1 MNQTEQNERF
11 ESIRYQLDALG
22 YRQYMSL
29 DSIGLVSQLIGDLLH
44 TTNSLK
50 QYKNLAQNTIEVAR
64 NLEAKSAPYI
74 RDNCSLIQEH
84 NELQSKLK
92 KELEYVKILEN
103 KIDILESEKKEWK
116 QENEKL
122 TKKVEELEDE
132 AITKNAKLLELGN
145 LFLIP
150 QFETKS
156 KEFKSLRPLIQID
169 NSDNYKNVEENKE
182 TKHKENDILKKKVK
196 ELYRETVHLKKNN
209 KHTKCQSSKYSPK
222 QQSQMIKNEA
232 ESDTFIDMRADNEV
246 LRRQLDEA
254 LANHSEAMFHL
265 TRVTEE
271 KKSLQRSLNEYIK
284 NHCNCDKDMSIIL
297 ENNTHMLE
305 LKTKNQ
311 SLESEI
317 CEYEN
322 KLKKALN
329 DQKQLLEKINFSKNI
344 ETELMSEIEKIS
356 EEKHLLLQK
365 ISQLEQ
371 NIQKSKSEKDV
382 KTKSWQENKCCT
394 CSNVS
399 KDELK
404 RAFDA
409 ERRDYERKIEK
420 IMKSQHNSLRH
431 EKRSNDL
438 EIAVSKLRA
447 ERDEYLYEI
456 NCLKKQHNVEIL
468 DLKRKIEEMRKEEYE
483 RLDRQNILKLRREK
497 DEFAEE
503 IIGLKK
509 EIEFLNSQLKKTRE
523 AVKNNEYNEREYI
536 KQLEDEK
543 HQLIEKQRSLTWE
556 SCNKQ
561 RESEKCHR
569 EISHLKTEL
578 KRLTAM
584 IDDQKCCQDRLE
596 RTLQSTQ
603 FAQNASE
610 EQLERAQVR
619 IEELKLINNKLN
631 DQLIDEQQE
640 RHRSHNNTMAIDHQ
654 RDTLTNELD
663 KKTKRIIHLES
674 LVTDKEN
681 QIQSLHTKLTD
692 AAKKIANALS
702 SQSETEK
709 MYDNLKLEL
718 SNIKAEY
725 KLIESNSGSQQK
737 EKKRLQNDLDM
748 VVQDNKVLR
757 SELEASR
764 KQAED
769 LKMQLQVYVLEIR
782 RVEEILEVKESERD
796 EILEQFKTLNCEATQ
811 LESNNYSLESEA
823 KSTKTLLREKEHRMS
838 DLERKLVD
846 KEDVISS
853 YESQISN
860 LTHQIVSLESQLSSG
875 NDRIS
880 KLEQDLH
887 ACREICSSVD
897 SAKFNLNERLSHI
910 ENLQHKAEEE
920 CLRLADELSVV
931 NTQLERERSK
941 ITTIEAVL
949 CDSRQECMKLT
960 ITKNDLKERME
971 ESEQKSKN
979 LEELLERTKNEL
991 VMCRSTITSFEK
1003 EISSLKRQLND
1014 VKFEKAKL
1022 EQARREYHST
1032 TL

>member
-22 YRQYMSL
+22 YRQYMPV
-29 DSIGLVSQLIGDLLH
+29 DSIDLVGQLIGDLLH
-44 TTNSLK
+44 TTDSLK
-50 QYKNLAQNTIEVAR
+50 QYKNIAQNTIEVAR
-64 NLEAKSAPYI
+64 NLEAKSAPYL
-74 RDNCSLIQEH
+74 RDSCSLIQEH
-84 NELQSKLK
+84 NELHSKLK
-92 KELEYVKILEN
+92 KELENVKILES
-103 KIDILESEKKEWK
+103 KIGILEHEKKEWI

-122 TKKVEELEDE
+122 IKKVEHLEDE
-132 AITKNAKLLELGN
+132 AVIKNAKLLELGN

-150 QFETKS
+150 QLETKN

-169 NSDNYKNVEENKE
+169 NSDSYKDGEENKQSLL
-182 TKHKENDILKKKVK
+182 KENGILKKKIK
-196 ELYRETVHLKKNN
+196 ELYKETEHLKNN
-209 KHTKCQSSKYSPK
+209 IKHTKFQSNKYSPK
-222 QQSQMIKNEA
+222 QQNETKKNGT
-232 ESDTFIDMRADNEV
+232 DTFIDLRADNEV

-271 KKSLQRSLNEYIK
+271 KKSLQQSLNEYIN
-284 NHCNCDKDMSIIL
+284 NHCNCDKDMSVML
-297 ENNTHMLE
+297 ENNTLLLE

-317 CEYEN
+317 LEYEN
-322 KLKKALN
+322 KLKKSLN
-329 DQKQLLEKINFSKNI
+329 DQKQLLEKINLSKNT
-344 ETELMSEIEKIS
+344 ENELMSEIEKIS
-356 EEKHLLLQK
+356 EEKHLQSQK

-371 NIQKSKSEKDV
+371 NIQKSKSDKNI
-382 KTKSWQENKCCT
+382 KTNSWQENRCRT
-394 CSNVS
+394 CSNMSV
-399 KDELK
+399 DELK
-404 RAFDA
+404 RALDA
-409 ERRDYERKIEK
+409 ERKDYEKKLEK
-420 IMKSQHNSLRH
+420 IMKTQLDPLRL

-438 EIAVSKLRA
+438 EITVSKLRA

-456 NCLKKQHNVEIL
+456 NCLKKQHKTEIL
-468 DLKRKIEEMRKEEYE
+468 DLKRKIEEMKREEYQ
-483 RLDRQNILKLRREK
+483 RTDRQNILKLRREK

-509 EIEFLNSQLKKTRE
+509 EIDFLNSQLRKIRE
-523 AVKNNEYNEREYI
+523 SVKNDEYNEREYV

-543 HQLIEKQRSLTWE
+543 HKLIEKQRSLTWE
-556 SCNKQ
+556 SANKQ
-561 RESEKCHR
+561 RESEKYLR
-569 EISHLKTEL
+569 EISHLKAEL

-584 IDDQKCCQDRLE
+584 MDDQKCSQDRLE

-603 FAQNASE
+603 FAQNATE
-610 EQLERAQVR
+610 EQLERAHVR
-619 IEELKLINNKLN
+619 IEELKLLNNKLN

-640 RHRSHNNTMAIDHQ
+640 RHKSHNNTIAIDHQ
-654 RDTLTNELD
+654 RDTLTSELE
-663 KKTKRIIHLES
+663 KKTKRILHLDS
-674 LVTDKEN
+674 LVADKEN
-681 QIQSLHTKLTD
+681 QIQLLHSKLTD

-709 MYDNLKLEL
+709 MCDHLKHEL

-725 KLIESNSGSQQK
+725 KLFESNSSGHQK

-757 SELEASR
+757 SELEASK

-811 LESNNYSLESEA
+811 LESNNHSLESEA
-823 KSTKTLLREKEHRMS
+823 KSTKTLLREKEHRVS

-846 KEDVISS
+846 KEDIISS

-860 LTHQIVSLESQLSSG
+860 LTHQVVSLESQLSSG

-887 ACREICSSVD
+887 ACREICSTVD
-897 SAKFNLNERLSHI
+897 SAKFNLNERLGHV

-920 CLRLADELSVV
+920 RLRLTDELTVV

-949 CDSRQECMKLT
+949 SDSRQECMQLT
-960 ITKNDLKERME
+960 IIKNDLKERLE
-971 ESEQKSKN
+971 DSEQKSKN
-979 LEELLERTKNEL
+979 LGELLERTKNEL
-991 VMCRSTITSFEK
+991 AMCRLTISTFEK

-1022 EQARREYHST
+1022 EQVRREYHST

>member
-1 MNQTEQNERF
+1 MDQTEQNERF

-22 YRQYMSL
+22 YRQYMPL
-29 DSIGLVSQLIGDLLH
+29 DSIDLVSQLIKDLLH
-44 TTNSLK
+44 TTDSLK
-50 QYKNLAQNTIEVAR
+50 QYKNIAQNTLEVAR
-64 NLEAKSAPYI
+64 NLEAKSAPYL

-92 KELEYVKILEN
+92 KELENVKILEN
-103 KIDILESEKKEWK
+103 KIEILECEKKECK

-122 TKKVEELEDE
+122 IKKVLHLEDE
-132 AITKNAKLLELGN
+132 AIIKNAKLLELGN
-145 LFLIP
+145 LFLVP
-150 QFETKS
+150 QLETKS
-156 KEFKSLRPLIQID
+156 KDFKSLRPLIQID
-169 NSDNYKNVEENKE
+169 NSDSYKNGEENKE
-182 TKHKENDILKKKVK
+182 YIHKENDILKKKVK
-196 ELYRETVHLKKNN
+196 ELYRETEHLKKNI
-209 KHTKCQSSKYSPK
+209 KDTKVQSSKYSLK
-222 QQSQMIKNEA
+222 QQNQMIKDDT
-232 ESDTFIDMRADNEV
+232 DTFIDLRADNEV

-265 TRVTEE
+265 TRITEE
-271 KKSLQRSLNEYIK
+271 KKSLQRSLSEYIN
-284 NHCNCDKDMSIIL
+284 NHCNCDKDTSVIL
-297 ENNTHMLE
+297 ENNTRLLE

-317 CEYEN
+317 VEYEN
-322 KLKKALN
+322 KLKKSLN
-329 DQKQLLEKINFSKNI
+329 DQKQLLEKINLSKNI

-371 NIQKSKSEKDV
+371 NIQKSKSDKNI
-382 KTKSWQENKCCT
+382 KTKSLQENKCCT

-399 KDELK
+399 VDELK
-404 RAFDA
+404 QAFDA
-409 ERRDYERKIEK
+409 ERKDYEKKLEK
-420 IMKSQHNSLRH
+420 IMKSQLDPLRY
-431 EKRSNDL
+431 EKRSNEL

-456 NCLKKQHNVEIL
+456 NCLKKQHNAEIL
-468 DLKRKIEEMRKEEYE
+468 DFKRKIEEMKSEEYE
-483 RLDRQNILKLRREK
+483 RSDRQNILILRREK
-497 DEFAEE
+497 DKLAEE
-503 IIGLKK
+503 IIDLKK
-509 EIEFLNSQLKKTRE
+509 EVEFLNSQLRKTRE
-523 AVKNNEYNEREYI
+523 FVKNNEYNEWEYV

-556 SCNKQ
+556 SANKE
-561 RESEKCHR
+561 RESEKYLR
-569 EISHLKTEL
+569 EISHLKSEL
-578 KRLTAM
+578 KRLSAM
-584 IDDQKCCQDRLE
+584 MDDQKCCQDRLE
-596 RTLQSTQ
+596 RALQSTQ
-603 FAQNASE
+603 FAQNATE
-610 EQLERAQVR
+610 EQLECAHVR

-631 DQLIDEQQE
+631 DQLIDEQQK
-640 RHRSHNNTMAIDHQ
+640 RHKSHSNTIAIDHQ
-654 RDTLTNELD
+654 RDTLTNELE
-663 KKTKRIIHLES
+663 KKNKRILHLDS
-674 LVTDKEN
+674 LVTDKEK
-681 QIQSLHTKLTD
+681 QIQSLHIKLTD
-692 AAKKIANALS
+692 AAKKIADALS

-709 MYDNLKLEL
+709 KCDLLKNEL

-725 KLIESNSGSQQK
+725 KLFESNSSGYQK

-757 SELEASR
+757 SELEASK

-823 KSTKTLLREKEHRMS
+823 KSTKTLLREKEHRLS

-846 KEDVISS
+846 KEDIISS

-880 KLEQDLH
+880 KLELDLH
-887 ACREICSSVD
+887 ACREICSTVD
-897 SAKFNLNERLSHI
+897 SAKFNLNERLGHV

-920 CLRLADELSVV
+920 RLRLADELTVV

-949 CDSRQECMKLT
+949 SDSRQECMQLT
-960 ITKNDLKERME
+960 IIKNDLKERLE
-971 ESEQKSKN
+971 DSEQKSKN
-979 LEELLERTKNEL
+979 LGELLERTKNEL
-991 VMCRSTITSFEK
+991 AVCRSTISNFEK

>member
-1 MNQTEQNERF
+1 MNQPEQNERF

-22 YRQYMSL
+22 YRQYMPP

-50 QYKNLAQNTIEVAR
+50 QYKNLAQNTLEVAR
-64 NLEAKSAPYI
+64 NLEAKSAPYL

-103 KIDILESEKKEWK
+103 KIGILESEIKEWK

-122 TKKVEELEDE
+122 SKKVEHLEDE
-132 AITKNAKLLELGN
+132 AIIKNAKLLELGN

-150 QFETKS
+150 QVENKS

-169 NSDNYKNVEENKE
+169 HSDNNKNGDENKE
-182 TKHKENDILKKKVK
+182 IIHKENDILKKKVK
-196 ELYRETVHLKKNN
+196 ELYRETVHLKKNI
-209 KHTKCQSSKYSPK
+209 KHTKCQSNKTSPK
-222 QQSQMIKNEA
+222 QQSQMIKNDA

-246 LRRQLDEA
+246 LRRQLDEV

-284 NHCNCDKDMSIIL
+284 NHCNCDKDMSVLL
-297 ENNTHMLE
+297 ENNTCLLE

-322 KLKKALN
+322 KLKKALD

-356 EEKHLLLQK
+356 EEKHLQSQK

-371 NIQKSKSEKDV
+371 NIQKSKTEKND
-382 KTKSWQENKCCT
+382 KTKSWQENKCS
-394 CSNVS
+394 CSKVS
-399 KDELK
+399 VDELK
-404 RAFDA
+404 RTFDA
-409 ERRDYERKIEK
+409 ERRDYERKLEK
-420 IMKSQHNSLRH
+420 IMKSQLDPLRH

-456 NCLKKQHNVEIL
+456 NCLKKQHNAEIL
-468 DLKRKIEEMRKEEYE
+468 DFKRKIEEMKREVYE
-483 RLDRQNILKLRREK
+483 RSDRQNILKLKRDK

-523 AVKNNEYNEREYI
+523 SVKNNEYNEREYI

-556 SCNKQ
+556 SANKQ
-561 RESEKCHR
+561 RESEKYHR
-569 EISHLKTEL
+569 EISHLKAEL

-584 IDDQKCCQDRLE
+584 MDDQKCCQDRLE

-603 FAQNASE
+603 FAQNATE

-640 RHRSHNNTMAIDHQ
+640 RHKSHNNTMAIDHQ
-654 RDTLTNELD
+654 RDTLTNELE
-663 KKTKRIIHLES
+663 KKTKRIIHLDS
-674 LVTDKEN
+674 LVTDKEK
-681 QIQSLHTKLTD
+681 QIQSLHSKLTD
-692 AAKKIANALS
+692 AAKKIGNALS

-709 MYDNLKLEL
+709 MCDSLKLEL

-757 SELEASR
+757 AELEASK

-846 KEDVISS
+846 KEDLISS

-897 SAKFNLNERLSHI
+897 SAKFNLNERLGHV

-920 CLRLADELSVV
+920 RLRLADELTVV

-949 CDSRQECMKLT
+949 SDSRQECMKLT
-960 ITKNDLKERME
+960 ITKNDLKERLE
-971 ESEQKSKN
+971 DSEKKSKN
-979 LEELLERTKNEL
+979 LEEYLERTKNEL